1 MVSVSSTTL
10 VFMEHTVAELL
21 LRFSYPAIL
30 LLLAAAGLGV
40 PISEDLVLL
49 IGGAL
54 ASQGVTSYW
63 PTLAAGYFGVIVG
76 DLLIYHWGSRLG
88 PRAYEHRLARRVLS
102 KEREEKLRVHFQRH
116 GFWTVVV
123 GRHTP
128 GLRAPI
134 FFLAGASGV
143 GFWKFLAADMLSA
156 VVTVPIVVTLGYK
169 FGEHLDDI
177 RRVMHKVQWGIAAAV
192 VVGLVIYLT
201 RRRRRRL
208 QERTPRAPAPA
219 ASSEIRESRT

>member
-1 MVSVSSTTL
+1 
-10 VFMEHTVAELL
+10 MEHTVAELL

-76 DLLIYHWGSRLG
+76 
-88 PRAYEHRLARRVLS
+88 
-102 KEREEKLRVHFQRH
+102 
-116 GFWTVVV
+116 
-123 GRHTP
+123 
-128 GLRAPI
+128 
-134 FFLAGASGV
+134 
-143 GFWKFLAADMLSA
+143 
-156 VVTVPIVVTLGYK
+156 VTLGYR

-219 ASSEIRESRT
+219 ASAEIRESRT